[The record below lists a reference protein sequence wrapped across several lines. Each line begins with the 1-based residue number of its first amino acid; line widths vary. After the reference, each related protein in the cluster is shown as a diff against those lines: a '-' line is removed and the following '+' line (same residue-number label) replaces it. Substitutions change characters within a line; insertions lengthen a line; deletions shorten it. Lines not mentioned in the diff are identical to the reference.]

1 MTAFEDLRARLQR
14 HGQEH
19 VLRFWNVLSEAERR
33 ELASDLDSLDF
44 DLLARL
50 APMAARAGAAGAPSI
65 APPEVV
71 WHSRPEIPAALRRSL
86 ESRAGL
92 KANDLSRVRAAVE
105 ERGRRL
111 LREGKVALVL
121 VAGGQATRLGFDQPK
136 GLFEIGPVSRRSLF
150 EFHADR
156 IAALTRIAGKQPL
169 WFVMTSPQNHAATV
183 EYFRA
188 KHFFGLDESRI
199 VLHPQDM
206 VPGFDRAGRLL
217 LESKSRLFRNPSGHG
232 GTLTALA
239 ASGFLA
245 RCRAEGVEHL
255 FYWQVDNPLVRIGEP
270 LFLGFHD
277 LHGASGMSS
286 KVVAKRG
293 PEEKVGILA
302 ACDGRN
308 ICVEYS
314 DLPGELRDAR
324 DERGDLLYRAGN
336 IAIHALRVGFVES
349 LTKGGLRLPW
359 HRAEKKI
366 RCVDESGAPIEVPG
380 IKFETFIFD
389 ALPMSEDTV
398 TLEVLRDDE
407 FAPVKNASGEDSP
420 EVARDAIRR
429 YYARWF
435 AKAGIALPNHRGGG
449 PPDVEVSPLF
459 AFDFAEFAAKRAS
472 IPKDPASPLYLRP
485 GKP

>member
-1 MTAFEDLRARLQR
+1 M
-14 HGQEH
+14 
-19 VLRFWNVLSEAERR
+19 
-33 ELASDLDSLDF
+33 
-44 DLLARL
+44 
-50 APMAARAGAAGAPSI
+50 
-65 APPEVV
+65 
-71 WHSRPEIPAALRRSL
+71 
-86 ESRAGL
+86 
-92 KANDLSRVRAAVE
+92 
-105 ERGRRL
+105 
-111 LREGKVALVL
+111 
-121 VAGGQATRLGFDQPK
+121 
-136 GLFEIGPVSRRSLF
+136 
-150 EFHADR
+150 
-156 IAALTRIAGKQPL
+156 
-169 WFVMTSPQNHAATV
+169 
-183 EYFRA
+183 
-188 KHFFGLDESRI
+188 
-199 VLHPQDM
+199 
-206 VPGFDRAGRLL
+206 

-420 EVARDAIRR
+420 RSRAMRSA
-429 YYARWF
+429 ATTP
-435 AKAGIALPNHRGGG
+435 AG
-449 PPDVEVSPLF
+449 SP
-459 AFDFAEFAAKRAS
+459 
-472 IPKDPASPLYLRP
+472 RP
-485 GKP
+485 GSRFPTIAAAGPRRRGEPIVCFRLRGVRREARLDSQGSGEPSLPAPGEAMTRVAVAVLMGALGRARCLDPIG